1 LSRQLDLIRDNL
13 RKQSDKRLLLLI
25 TLLFILVQV
34 FIWGVLFRTLWYS
47 DRTIT
52 DIPVYYSYASRIAQ
66 GFLPYR
72 DFSSEYPPVAMAL
85 FSLPRLL
92 SGAGESQFV
101 AWFQAEMLL
110 FSCGIVLLL
119 SWISWRQWQNV
130 WKVAGTLAI
139 YTLFLL
145 SLGSIVQERFD
156 LAAAF
161 LILASVACFITDRYL
176 AAWLLLG
183 IGLMTKVVPV
193 LIAPIFLIAHYRRRQ
208 LSEVWMGPLAMI
220 MAALIVSIPFLLT
233 SPAGLANA
241 FLYHVERPLQIES
254 SWSSPILL
262 YSKLTGYPAYIMNS
276 YGSHNVYSTASDTLV
291 MISGPLTAV
300 VLLAGY
306 WIFWRRS
313 GKEGN
318 GLPHISGNMIIRFSV
333 IAITTFIVGGKV
345 LSPQFLIWLIPLVP
359 LVVGADRIVIAG
371 IFESVLLITQFE
383 FPYSYWQ
390 LYTLQPYMVVT
401 VAVRNLLLIVLL
413 GMLVAALGSHHRA
426 PSFVTRPGSD
436 IRFLGSGKKFL
447 PFDNN

>member
-1 LSRQLDLIRDNL
+1 MSRQLESIRKSL
-13 RKQSDKRLLLLI
+13 RRQSDRRLLWLI
-25 TLLFILVQV
+25 TIAFLFLQV
-34 FIWGVLFRTLWYS
+34 FIWGVLFRSIWYA

-52 DIPVYYSYASRIAQ
+52 DIPVYYSYASRISQ
-66 GFLPYR
+66 GLMPYR

-92 SGAGESQFV
+92 SGAGESEFV
-101 AWFQAEMLL
+101 AWFQVEMLL
-110 FSCGIVLLL
+110 FSCSTVLLL
-119 SWISWRQWQNV
+119 SWISWVQWQNV
-130 WKVAGTLAI
+130 WKVAGTLAM

-161 LILASVACFITDRYL
+161 MMLASVACFITDRYL

-193 LIAPIFLIAHYRRRQ
+193 LLAPIFLMAHYRRRQ
-208 LSEVWMGPLAMI
+208 FSEIWMGPAAMV
-220 MAALIVSIPFLLT
+220 MAALIVSIPFLLA
-233 SPAGLANA
+233 SPEGLANA

-254 SWSSPILL
+254 SWASPVLL
-262 YSKLTGYPAYIMNS
+262 YSKLTGYQASIMNS

-300 VLLAGY
+300 ALLAGY
-306 WIFWRRS
+306 WIFWKRS
-313 GKEGN
+313 RKDEDS
-318 GLPHISGNMIIRFSV
+318 LPDISGNTIIRFAAV
-333 IAITTFIVGGKV
+333 AIVTFIAGGKV
-345 LSPQFLIWLIPLVP
+345 LSPQFLIWLIPLIP
-359 LVVGADRIVIAG
+359 LVIGADRIVIAG
-371 IFESVLLITQFE
+371 IFEAILLLTQFE

-390 LYTLQPYMVVT
+390 LYTLQPYMVAT
-401 VAVRNLLLIVLL
+401 VAVRNLLLVAMLV
-413 GMLVAALGSHHRA
+413 MLVAALGSRHHA
-426 PSFVTRPGSD
+426 PSFVNRPGGD

>member
-1 LSRQLDLIRDNL
+1 MPRQLDWIKDSL
-13 RKQSDKRLLLLI
+13 REQSEKRLLWLI
-25 TLLFILVQV
+25 TIGFILLQI
-34 FIWGVLFRTLWYS
+34 FIWSVLFRSLWYA

-66 GFLPYR
+66 GLMPYR
-72 DFSSEYPPVAMAL
+72 DFSSEYPPLAMAL

-92 SGAGESQFV
+92 SGAGESEFV
-101 AWFQAEMLL
+101 AWFQVEMLL

-119 SWISWRQWQNV
+119 SWISWSQWQNV
-130 WKVAGTLAI
+130 WKVAGTLAM

-161 LILASVACFITDRYL
+161 LMLASVACFITDRYL

-208 LSEVWMGPLAMI
+208 FNEVWMGPVAMI
-220 MAALIVSIPFLLT
+220 MAALTVSIPFLLA
-233 SPAGLANA
+233 SPEGLANA

-254 SWSSPILL
+254 TWSSPILL

-276 YGSHNVYSTASDTLV
+276 YGSHNVYSTVSDTLV

-300 VLLAGY
+300 ALLTGY

-313 GKEGN
+313 RKDGN
-318 GLPHISGNMIIRFSV
+318 GLPDISGNTIIRFV
-333 IAITTFIVGGKV
+333 AIAIVTFIVGGKV

-359 LVVGADRIVIAG
+359 LVIGADRIALAG
-371 IFESVLLITQFE
+371 IFEAVLLFTQFE

-390 LYTLQPYMVVT
+390 LYTLQPYMVAT

-413 GMLVAALGSHHRA
+413 VMLVAALGSHYRA
-426 PSFVTRPGSD
+426 PSFVNRPGGD
-436 IRFLGSGKKFL
+436 IRFPGSGRKFL
-447 PFDNN
+447 PFDSN

>member
-1 LSRQLDLIRDNL
+1 MPRQFDRIREII
-13 RKQSDKRLLLLI
+13 REQSERRLLWLI
-25 TLLFILVQV
+25 TIGFILVQI
-34 FIWGVLFRTLWYS
+34 FIWGVLFRSLWYA

-66 GFLPYR
+66 GLMPYR

-92 SGAGESQFV
+92 SGAGESEFV
-101 AWFQAEMLL
+101 AWFQVEMLT

-119 SWISWRQWQNV
+119 SWISWGQWQNV
-130 WKVAGTLAI
+130 WKVAGTLAM

-161 LILASVACFITDRYL
+161 LMLASVACFITDKYL

-183 IGLMTKVVPV
+183 IGLMTKIVPV
-193 LIAPIFLIAHYRRRQ
+193 LIAPIFLIAHFRRRQ
-208 LSEVWMGPLAMI
+208 FNEVWMGPLAMI
-220 MAALIVSIPFLLT
+220 MAALIVSIPFLLA
-233 SPAGLANA
+233 SPEGLANA

-262 YSKLTGYPAYIMNS
+262 YSKLTGYPAYILNS

-306 WIFWRRS
+306 LIFWWRS
-313 GKEGN
+313 GKEMN
-318 GLPHISGNMIIRFSV
+318 GLRAISGNTIIRFAV
-333 IAITTFIVGGKV
+333 IAIATFIVGGKV

-359 LVVGADRIVIAG
+359 LVIGADRLVIAG
-371 IFESVLLITQFE
+371 IFEAVLLITQFE

-401 VAVRNLLLIVLL
+401 VAVRNLLLLVLL
-413 GMLVAALGSHHRA
+413 VMLVAAFGSHYRDRL
-426 PSFVTRPGSD
+426 FVKRQGY
-436 IRFLGSGKKFL
+436 
-447 PFDNN
+447 